1 MQHFLGCQC
10 KIFVGDGRWQPAI
23 PAGKVAPNQ
32 LHDAGASPMDA
43 GNQIQ
48 QQIAL
53 RIEDACD
60 PGKSVRPSV
69 LQVVLQTL
77 GQRDQSPCLDT
88 GLLEC

>member
-43 GNQIQ
+43 GYQIQ

-53 RIEDACD
+53 RIEDAGD
-60 PGKSVRPSV
+60 PGKPVRPSV